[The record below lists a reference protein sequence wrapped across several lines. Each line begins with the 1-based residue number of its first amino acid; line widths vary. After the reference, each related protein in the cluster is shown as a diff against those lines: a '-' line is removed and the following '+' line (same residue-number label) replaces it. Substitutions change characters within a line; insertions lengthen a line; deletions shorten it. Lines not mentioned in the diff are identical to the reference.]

1 MPVLLLTEDEVR
13 QILTMELALQAV
25 EEGLRKLALD
35 EVLNVA
41 RARAQT
47 DHAMLHVMSAAA
59 KTLGVMGYKAYTTS
73 RKGAQF
79 HVGLFDGKS
88 GALLALIQADYL
100 GQMRTGAASGVATE
114 YMARPD
120 ATEVGL
126 YGSGKQACTQLI
138 AICKVRKV
146 RRVQVYSRNE
156 ENRRK

>member
-100 GQMRTGAASGVATE
+100 
-114 YMARPD
+114 
-120 ATEVGL
+120 
-126 YGSGKQACTQLI
+126 
-138 AICKVRKV
+138 
-146 RRVQVYSRNE
+146 
-156 ENRRK
+156 